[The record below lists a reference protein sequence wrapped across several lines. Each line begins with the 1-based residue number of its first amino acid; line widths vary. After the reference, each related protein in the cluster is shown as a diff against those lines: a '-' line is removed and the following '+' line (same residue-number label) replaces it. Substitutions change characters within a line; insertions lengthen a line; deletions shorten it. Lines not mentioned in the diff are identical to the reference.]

1 MIERDCGF
9 ITNVDKQKAIAMRRR
24 GKSYRYISAKLL
36 ISKGTLSE
44 WFKKF
49 KWSKNIKTRLS
60 KEAEKDTLKRS
71 AQFVANNQKRWH
83 AWRESHCLEAMEEF
97 EKIKNN
103 QLFIAGTMLYWAE
116 GDNGEKSSI
125 VRLTNTDPRM
135 IRTFIYFAI
144 RFCKVRRESIRVGLI
159 LYPDLNETVCKSFWS
174 KQVDVPLEQFYK
186 VQFIKGHHPTK
197 RLDNG
202 ICSVIVG
209 GRGLKEK
216 IRTWIDLNAKNFI
229 AGIV

>member
-1 MIERDCGF
+1 MA
-9 ITNVDKQKAIAMRRR
+9 NVNKQKAIAMRRR
-24 GKSYRYISAKLL
+24 GKSYRFISAKLL
-36 ISKGTLSE
+36 ISRGTLSG

-49 KWSKNIKTRLS
+49 KWSENIKTKLS
-60 KEAEKDTLKRS
+60 KEAEKNTLKRVP
-71 AQFVANNQKRWH
+71 QFVASNQKRWH
-83 AWRESHCLEAMEEF
+83 DWKESHCLEAIEEF

-116 GDNGEKSSI
+116 GDNGERSSL

-135 IRTFIYFAI
+135 IKTFVDFAI
-144 RFCKVRRESIRVGLI
+144 RFCKVKQESIRIGLI
-159 LYPDLNETVCKSFWS
+159 LYPDLNETICKSFWS
-174 KQVDVPLEQFYK
+174 KRVGVPLKQFYK
-186 VQFIKGHHPTK
+186 VQFIKGYHPTK
-197 RLDNG
+197 RLENG

-216 IRTWIDLNAKNFI
+216 IRTWIDLNVKNFI